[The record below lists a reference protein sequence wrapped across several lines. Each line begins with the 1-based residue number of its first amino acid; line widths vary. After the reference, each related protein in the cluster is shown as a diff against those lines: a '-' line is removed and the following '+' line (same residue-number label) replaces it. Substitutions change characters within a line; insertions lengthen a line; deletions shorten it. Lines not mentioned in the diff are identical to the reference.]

1 MQNPES
7 RITPE
12 NSEIYPEYQSPQDKE
27 EQQAAEEIKRL
38 LRQAVSEGHVCI
50 PEHRVRQDLDQRLEL
65 GWEAI
70 ENALEHLA
78 ERGEVVIDSTDENGT
93 NLYTAAMHRAEYG
106 IAARLAAM
114 ISVPAD
120 PPIQTEAELA
130 HGLENRFAVRFSQE
144 QAAALQSV
152 LHSRVSVI
160 TGGPGTGKTT
170 LIRAVAAAFS
180 MTGNRVCLS
189 APTGRAARRLSEITA
204 RQAHTVHKLLGYHL
218 ETRSFDKDQ
227 DNPVEADVLIID
239 EASMID
245 SDLMYH
251 LLRATRIDS
260 RLILV
265 GDVFQLPP
273 VGPGNVLS
281 DIIESGIIPVHHLT
295 EIFRQAA
302 RSTIVRNAHHIR
314 SGNRPELAPLDPADQ
329 DMDFFMLETEN
340 TEDAAAAVVDLCT
353 NRLPDI
359 YGFIPGKDIQVLT
372 PVHKGEAGTVSLN
385 RRLQEA
391 INPGSEGIEYGSFIF
406 RPGDR
411 VMHLKNDYSR
421 KVFNGDTGNITR
433 IDPVRQLLRVDYYGR
448 EVSYET
454 EELEDLTLGYAISV
468 HKSQG
473 SEYPAMILPM
483 ITRHYVM
490 LQRNLLYTAI
500 TRAKELAVLVG
511 STKAVDIALKN
522 NNPARRLSGLTQR
535 LRYRGA

>member
-1 MQNPES
+1 MQNPDGQ
-7 RITPE
+7 IYFE
-12 NSEIYPEYQSPQDKE
+12 NSEIHPEHQSPQDKE
-27 EQQAAEEIKRL
+27 ERQAAAEIKRL

-50 PEHRVRQDLDQRLEL
+50 PEHRVRQSLDQRLEL

-70 ENALEHLA
+70 ENALEHLV
-78 ERGEVVIDSTDENGT
+78 ETGEVVIDSTDETGT
-93 NLYTAAMHRAEYG
+93 HLYTSSMHRAEYG

-114 ISVPAD
+114 TSVPAD
-120 PPIQTEAELA
+120 PPGQTAEKLA
-130 HGLENRFAVRFSQE
+130 DGLENRFAVRFSQE

-170 LIRAVAAAFS
+170 LIRAVAAAFTT
-180 MTGNRVCLS
+180 TGNRVCLA

-218 ETRSFDKDQ
+218 ETRTFDKDQ
-227 DNPVEADVLIID
+227 DNPVEADVLIVD

-245 SDLMYH
+245 ADLMYH

-281 DIIESGIIPVHHLT
+281 DIIESGILPVHHLT

-302 RSTIVRNAHHIR
+302 KSTIVRNAHHIR
-314 SGNRPELAPLDPADQ
+314 SGNRPELAPLDPAAK
-329 DMDFFMLETEN
+329 DMDFFMLETQT

-353 NRLPDI
+353 SRLPDI
-359 YGFIPGKDIQVLT
+359 YGFVPGKDIQVLT

-385 RRLQEA
+385 RRLQKA

-406 RPGDR
+406 RTGDR
-411 VMHLKNDYSR
+411 VMHLKNDYTR

-433 IDPVRQLLRVDYYGR
+433 IDPARQLLRVDYYGR

-535 LRYRGA
+535 LRYRGE